1 MSSSESDIAAARFA
15 WEDGIRRLE
24 ADTTEL
30 RPLRN
35 ELAFAVADEL
45 RRRLGVTFR
54 VADLAA
60 QYRTASSWYF
70 EVAGRIAPGRLDA
83 WDPAVALDAGFARMA
98 RMATD
103 APGRGRG

>member
-1 MSSSESDIAAARFA
+1 MGGSDSEIAAARFA
-15 WEDGIRRLE
+15 WEDGLRRLD
-24 ADTTEL
+24 ADTSAL

-45 RRRLGVTFR
+45 RRRVGVTFR

-60 QYRTASSWYF
+60 QYRTASNWYF
-70 EVAGRIAPGRLDA
+70 EVAGRIAPGDPNA

-98 RMATD
+98 RLATD

>member
-1 MSSSESDIAAARFA
+1 MSSNDSEIAAARFA
-15 WEDGIRRLE
+15 WEEGLRRLDG
-24 ADTTEL
+24 DTSQM
-30 RPLRN
+30 RALRN
-35 ELAFAVADEL
+35 EIAFAVTDEL
-45 RRRLGVTFR
+45 RRRLGVTFA

-70 EVAGRIAPGRLDA
+70 EVAGRIAPAHPDA

-98 RMATD
+98 RLATD

>member
-1 MSSSESDIAAARFA
+1 MAGSDSEIAAARFA
-15 WEDGIRRLE
+15 WEDGLRRLD
-24 ADTTEL
+24 ADTSAL

-35 ELAFAVADEL
+35 ELAFAVTDEL

-60 QYRTASSWYF
+60 QYRIASNWYF
-70 EVAGRIAPGRLDA
+70 EVAGRIAPGEPGA

-98 RMATD
+98 RLATD